1 MPFIWGWLASA
12 VELSGMWMIG
22 NKKRF
27 GFLVSIIGNAVWIAV
42 VLLGLPA
49 TGLLLVV
56 VPALIIN
63 IRNFLR
69 WKSQEVG
76 VKEDCSS
83 CDHRVYYDGDTVV
96 CSIWADKYR
105 IQRVPHNI
113 KCKHY
118 EIRLQQ
124 QQ

>member
-1 MPFIWGWLASA
+1 MIFIWGWLASA
-12 VELSGMWMIG
+12 VELLGMWLVGSKM
-22 NKKRF
+22 KS
-27 GFLVSIIGNAVWIAV
+27 GFLLNVMGSLIWIGV
-42 VLLGLPA
+42 VLLELPT

-56 VPALIIN
+56 IPALIIN

-69 WKSQEVG
+69 WKAQEIEVEG
-76 VKEDCSS
+76 DCSS
-83 CDHRVYYDGDTVV
+83 CDHRAYYDGDTVV
-96 CSIWADKYR
+96 CPIWADKYR

-118 EIRLQQ
+118 ETRPQQ